1 MRFGVSGDLLP
12 ANMDDLTPAVAARI
26 RDLGFSGVFTRFRAN
41 DPFATTAQQCRRCR
55 GVLEDAGL
63 RMYQATGYWQCLV
76 HPEDAPRRQ
85 AVRTLQQALR
95 VAGWLGA
102 RGIDTGPG
110 SLNPRGPWFPHPDNW
125 TARSRDQLVKSLR
138 ECAPTAEDAGVYLSL
153 EGHQLV
159 TLDTAETTRQVL
171 DAVASPWV
179 RSDFDPV
186 NWLTLRSAFAT
197 GPAIEQMLDTLGH
210 HVVSAHAKDLI
221 VEDRLTLH
229 MTERPAGQGW
239 LDYPTLLAR
248 METLDPD
255 YPVIVE
261 GATAAQMPA
270 VKEFLDGVAAALGIV
285 VRS

>member
-12 ANMDDLTPAVAARI
+12 ANMDDLTPAVAGRVQE
-26 RDLGFSGVFTRFRAN
+26 LGFSGVFTRFRAN
-41 DPFATTAQQCRRCR
+41 DPFTTTAEQCRRCR
-55 GVLEDAGL
+55 QVLEAAGL
-63 RMYQATGYWQCLV
+63 RMYQASGYWQCLI
-76 HPEDAPRRQ
+76 HLEEAQRKQ

-110 SLNPRGPWFPHPDNW
+110 SLNPRGPWFPHADNW
-125 TARSRDQLVKSLR
+125 SARARDQLIRSLR
-138 ECAPTAEDAGVYLSL
+138 ECASTAEDAGVYLSL

-159 TLDTAETTRQVL
+159 TLDSAETTRQVL
-171 DAVASPWV
+171 DAVDSPFV

-186 NWLTLRSAFAT
+186 NWLTLRTAYTS
-197 GPAIEQMLDTLGH
+197 GPAIERMLDTLGQ
-210 HVVSAHAKDLI
+210 HVVSAHAKDLV

-229 MTERPAGQGW
+229 LTERPTGQGW
-239 LDYPTLLAR
+239 LDYPAFLTR
-248 METLDPD
+248 MEALDPD

-261 GATAAQMPA
+261 GASQADLPA
-270 VKEFLDGVAAALGIV
+270 VKAFLDGVAASLGIV